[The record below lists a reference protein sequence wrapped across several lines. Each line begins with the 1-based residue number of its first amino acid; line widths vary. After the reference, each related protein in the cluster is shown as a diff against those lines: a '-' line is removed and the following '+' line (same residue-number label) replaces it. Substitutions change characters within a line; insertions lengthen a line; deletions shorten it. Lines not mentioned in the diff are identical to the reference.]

1 MKLLQHGV
9 LVLGALTALMAL
21 PSSADQVKTDDLI
34 VQGNLCVGQ
43 DCVNGEDFSL
53 GALKLKENNTRIRWH
68 DTSATS
74 GALVR
79 QVLENSYLENSVG
92 QSWGMDGNQSSNG
105 GINGFYII
113 QKSLESSLVLSDGT
127 APDYDCSDPFV
138 SPKPVVGAIPEGQP
152 VENEFNCLESEQFLQ
167 LDALVFGGSAGSGAA
182 VGIGA
187 ELTDGEVSLG
197 SASLRRR
204 LVHVASALGD
214 SDVLIKSQLDAG
226 LFQDRQERLDGIESL
241 MDMAEQEI
249 AVLEEAVK
257 PKSGGSGATGWLV
270 LLLPL
275 LAIVARRRGR
285 KF

>member
-9 LVLGALTALMAL
+9 LVLGALMAL

-43 DCVNGEDFSL
+43 DCLNGEDFSL

-79 QVLENSYLENSVG
+79 QVLENSYLENTVG
-92 QSWGMDGNQSSNG
+92 QSWGMDANQSSNG
-105 GINGFYII
+105 GLNGFYII
-113 QKSLESSLVLSDGT
+113 QKSLVSSFVLSDGT
-127 APDYDCSDPFV
+127 APDYDCVGTSGNPR
-138 SPKPVVGAIPEGQP
+138 PVVGTIQEGQP
-152 VENEFNCLESEQFLQ
+152 VESEFNCLGIEQFLQ
-167 LDALVFGGSAGSGAA
+167 LDTLVLGGSAGSGAA

-187 ELTDGEVSLG
+187 ELADGEVSLG

-249 AVLEEAVK
+249 ATLEEAVK
-257 PKSGGSGATGWLV
+257 PTVKPKGGGSGATG
-270 LLLPL
+270 
-275 LAIVARRRGR
+275 
-285 KF
+285 

>member
-9 LVLGALTALMAL
+9 LVLGALMAL

-43 DCVNGEDFSL
+43 DCLNGEDFSL

-79 QVLENSYLENSVG
+79 QVLENSYFFENTVG
-92 QSWGMDGNQSSNG
+92 QSWGMDANQSSNG
-105 GINGFYII
+105 GLNGFYII
-113 QKSLESSLVLSDGT
+113 QKSLGSSFVLSDGT
-127 APDYDCSDPFV
+127 APDYDCSDPNV
-138 SPKPVVGAIPEGQP
+138 NPKPVVGTIPKGQP
-152 VENEFNCLESEQFLQ
+152 VENEFNCSKSEQFLQ
-167 LDALVFGGSAGSGAA
+167 LDTLVLGGSAGSGAA

-187 ELTDGEVSLG
+187 ELADGEVSLG

-257 PKSGGSGATGWLV
+257 PKGGGSGATGWLV

>member
-9 LVLGALTALMAL
+9 LVLGALMAL

-34 VQGNLCVGQ
+34 VQGNLCVGL
-43 DCVNGEDFSL
+43 DCLNGEDFSL

-79 QVLENSYLENSVG
+79 QVLENSYFFENTVG
-92 QSWGMDGNQSSNG
+92 QSWGMDANQSSNG

-113 QKSLESSLVLSDGT
+113 QKSLESSFVLSDGT
-127 APDYDCSDPFV
+127 APDYDCSGTSV
-138 SPKPVVGAIPEGQP
+138 NPKPVVGTIPEGQP
-152 VENEFNCLESEQFLQ
+152 VENESDCSKSEQFLQ
-167 LDALVFGGSAGSGAA
+167 LDTLVLGGSAGSGAA

-187 ELTDGEVSLG
+187 ELADGEVSLG
-197 SASLRRR
+197 NASLRRR

-226 LFQDRQERLDGIESL
+226 LFQGRQERLDGIESL

-249 AVLEEAVK
+249 AALEEAVK
-257 PKSGGSGATGWLV
+257 PKGGGSGATGWLV